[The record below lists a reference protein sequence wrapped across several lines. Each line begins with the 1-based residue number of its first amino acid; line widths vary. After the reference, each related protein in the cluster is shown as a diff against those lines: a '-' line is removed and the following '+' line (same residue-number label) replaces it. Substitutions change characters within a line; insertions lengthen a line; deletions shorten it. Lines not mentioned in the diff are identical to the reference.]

1 MHVVPG
7 LQEFVGNFLI
17 IVAASIVVL
26 LASHALRLSPIAGF
40 LLTGMLIG
48 PSGLGLIRQSEVE
61 LFAEIGIVVL
71 LFTVGLEFSLADLR
85 ARWRPFL
92 LGGGLQVGGT
102 IAVTAAV
109 ATAFGESW
117 RAGIFLGFLAALSS
131 TAIVLKAYA
140 DRRELQSPQGGLII
154 GMLLFQ
160 DISLAPMIVLIP
172 VLAGSGSAS
181 AGLVIGRLVVGVLLV
196 SATFVL
202 ARRVVPRVLEWI
214 VRTRIREVFMLGALG
229 TCLGM
234 GMLAESLGFS
244 MALGAFLAGL
254 ALSESEYRHQ
264 VAAEVLPFRDL
275 LNSLFFISLGM
286 LLQFGVLREHAVA
299 VLAVTVA
306 LIAGKTVITALVV
319 GFLGYPARIALIC
332 GWSLAQVGEFS
343 FVLAAAGLL
352 GGVLN
357 ATLHQVFLAASV
369 ATMLVAPVWISLAPH
384 WVGRGPRVPMPQ
396 AFRRLRREAPA
407 VAAPAHAP
415 RSGHVVI
422 VGYGL
427 NGRNVSRVL
436 RETAIPFV
444 VLELNTQLVH
454 QAQADGTPVLYGD
467 ATRPEILQTCGIE
480 GASMLVLAISDL
492 AATRQ
497 AVRVGRRLNP
507 GLYILARTRAV
518 GEIPGLRRLGA
529 DDVIPEEFETS
540 IEIFCRV
547 LERHHVPRNIIDAQ
561 VQMIR
566 DEGYGMLRDPARPAT
581 PSLDRLAAI
590 LEGTL
595 TDTYMV
601 QPGSQADGATLRT
614 LDVRRRTGASVIA
627 IVRAGVATT
636 NPTADDELRANDT
649 LVVVGGHAALAAA
662 SALLSAPAP
671 SSGTA

>member
-1 MHVVPG
+1 MHAVPG

-48 PSGLGLIRQSEVE
+48 PSGLGLIRQNEVE
-61 LFAEIGIVVL
+61 LFAEIGVVVL

-92 LGGGLQVGGT
+92 IGGGLQVTAT
-102 IAVTAAV
+102 IAATVAV
-109 ATAFGESW
+109 AMAFGQSW
-117 RAGIFLGFLAALSS
+117 RAAVFLGFLAALSS

-140 DRRELQSPQGGLII
+140 DRRELQSPQGGLVTGI
-154 GMLLFQ
+154 LLFQ
-160 DISLAPMIVLIP
+160 DICLAPMIVLIP
-172 VLAGSGSAS
+172 VLAGTNSAS
-181 AGLVIGRLVVGVLLV
+181 AGMVLGRLAIGVLLV
-196 SATFVL
+196 SATFIL
-202 ARRVVPRVLEWI
+202 ARLVVPRVLEWI
-214 VRTRIREVFMLGALG
+214 VRTRVREIFMLGALG

-234 GMLAESLGFS
+234 GLLTERLGFS

-286 LLQFGVLREHAVA
+286 LLQFEILRDHAVA
-299 VLAVTVA
+299 VVTVALA
-306 LIAGKTVITALVV
+306 LIAGKTAITALVV
-319 GFLGYPARIALIC
+319 GYLGYPSRIALVS

-343 FVLAAAGLL
+343 FVLAAAGLA

-357 ATLHQVFLAASV
+357 PTLHQVFLAASV
-369 ATMLVAPVWISLAPH
+369 GTMLLAPVWIALAPR
-384 WVGRGPRVPMPQ
+384 WVGHGPRVRVPR
-396 AFRRLRREAPA
+396 ALARLRRDPHPEPGT
-407 VAAPAHAP
+407 PGAP
-415 RSGHVVI
+415 RTGHVVL

-427 NGRNVSRVL
+427 NGRNVARVL

-444 VLELNTQLVH
+444 VLEMNTQLVH
-454 QAQADGTPVLYGD
+454 QAQAEGIPVLYGD
-467 ATRPEILQTCGIE
+467 ATRPEILEACGIE
-480 GASMLVLAISDL
+480 RAGMLVLAISDL

-518 GEIPGLRRLGA
+518 EEIPELQRLGA
-529 DDVIPEEFETS
+529 DEVIPEEFETS

-547 LERHHVPRNIIDAQ
+547 LERHHIPRNLIDAQ
-561 VQMIR
+561 VRMIR
-566 DEGYGMLRDPARPAT
+566 DESYGMLRDPSRPAT
-581 PSLDRLAAI
+581 PALDRLAAI

-595 TDTYMV
+595 TETYLV
-601 QPGSQADGATLRT
+601 QTGSRADGATLRA

-627 IVRAGVATT
+627 IVRAGAATT
-636 NPTADDELRANDT
+636 NPTADSELRANDT
-649 LVVVGGHAALAAA
+649 LVVVGGHAALEAAA
-662 SALLSAPAP
+662 ALFSAPAP
-671 SSGTA
+671 SSGTM